1 MIEAASN
8 NHIWAEKLDGKFDD
22 IFTLQDS
29 LTMSIVSSVAT
40 RVEKTEF
47 DRVRRK
53 PTTQLDAG
61 LAELVSWLKGRA
73 AVDRVGEARAALAAR
88 GLTL

>member
-1 MIEAASN
+1 MARLLADTLAVPIEPEITGECRVGDVRHCFPDIGAAR
-8 NHIWAEKLDGKFDD
+8 
-22 IFTLQDS
+22 
-29 LTMSIVSSVAT
+29 SVLGYQ
-40 RVEKTEF
+40 
-47 DRVRRK
+47 

-61 LAELVSWLKGRA
+61 LAELVSWLKGRV